1 MTFTTTFTA
10 YERVGHSG
18 SGRFGSARGSRAGLG
33 GPADADADADAAADA
48 DIEIPVPAAETVG
61 APATD
66 AAQAESSVRFTPELP
81 LRI

>member
-33 GPADADADADAAADA
+33 GPADADAAADA